1 MPTYYYILIAIL
13 LVLISV
19 MTSITTTIFLWRRL
33 DLDKVNDALIQNR
46 AVIKRLKFAASKTK
60 AHHRSR

>member
-33 DLDKVNDALIQNR
+33 DLDKVNEALIQNR
-46 AVIKRLKFAASKTK
+46 AVLKRLKFAASKTK